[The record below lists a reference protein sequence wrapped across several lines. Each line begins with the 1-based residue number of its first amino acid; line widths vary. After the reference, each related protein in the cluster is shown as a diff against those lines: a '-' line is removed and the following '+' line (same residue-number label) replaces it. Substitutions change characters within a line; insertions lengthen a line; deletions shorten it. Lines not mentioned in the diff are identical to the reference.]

1 MKPEAREAVIDDL
14 LRRRQKC
21 LDMRAAKLPG
31 TGGPAFGR
39 IIERYDRMLR
49 RQGYVIE
56 EGQ

>member
-1 MKPEAREAVIDDL
+1 MKPEARQAMIVDL

-21 LDMRAAKLPG
+21 LDMRAAKSPG

-49 RQGYVIE
+49 NQGYDIE
-56 EGQ
+56 DQQ